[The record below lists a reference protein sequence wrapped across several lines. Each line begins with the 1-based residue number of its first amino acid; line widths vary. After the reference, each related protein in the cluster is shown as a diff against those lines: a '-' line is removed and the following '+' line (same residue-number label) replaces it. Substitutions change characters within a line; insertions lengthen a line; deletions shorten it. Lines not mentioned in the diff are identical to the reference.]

1 MPTFN
6 STRNLQG
13 LLNLIQLLTM
23 AMHWCC
29 EYCINSFLK
38 DSISLFLACSVT
50 CPSDDLG
57 RAVIGSGNHH
67 QRPPG
72 TSSTPP
78 HPSCSLPFNPNLQHS
93 LSTAAHRKPTDKSAT
108 LPSSKY
114 SELPSSVELWNW
126 ISASAATAST
136 HHLRCFTRRSIASVG
151 PRTTPHIASSTDT
164 SSISDTTVSGNFV
177 PATSIH
183 RPNESYLYVFSPKSS
198 I

>member
-114 SELPSSVELWNW
+114 SELPSSVELDLSFGGNRFH
-126 ISASAATAST
+126 ASLEVLYT
-136 HHLRCFTRRSIASVG
+136 SVDSVSW
-151 PRTTPHIASSTDT
+151 TTNHTPHS
-164 SSISDTTVSGNFV
+164 FL
-177 PATSIH
+177 H
-183 RPNESYLYVFSPKSS
+183 RHFFDFGHHGLRKLRPSYFHPPSERKLPIRIQS
-198 I
+198 